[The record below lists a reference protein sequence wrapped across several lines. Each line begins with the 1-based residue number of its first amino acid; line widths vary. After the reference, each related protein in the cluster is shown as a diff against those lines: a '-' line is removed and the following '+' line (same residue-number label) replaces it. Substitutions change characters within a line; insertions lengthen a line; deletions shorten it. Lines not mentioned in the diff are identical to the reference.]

1 MDAQPVAISGV
12 GRRGAKAAGAL
23 ALLLMATALCAGA
36 AEDGSGDQALDE
48 ELRAVET
55 AFART
60 MADRDLEAF
69 ASFLAEEAVFFGARG
84 VLRGKAEVSAAW
96 ARFFDGPEAPFSW
109 APEQVEV
116 LDSGRLGFSTGPV
129 FDPAGNRVGTFN
141 SVWRLEGGE
150 WRIVFDRGCPP
161 CPS

>member
-1 MDAQPVAISGV
+1 MMPTFPRPRASSCLVLAAACALAAGGAAAAQPAID
-12 GRRGAKAAGAL
+12 REALEAG
-23 ALLLMATALCAGA
+23 
-36 AEDGSGDQALDE
+36 
-48 ELRAVET
+48 LRAAET

-60 MADRDLEAF
+60 MADRDLDAF
-69 ASFLAEEAVFFGARG
+69 AGFLADEAVFFSGRG
-84 VLRGKAEVSAAW
+84 VLRGREEVVAAW
-96 ARFFDGPEAPFSW
+96 SRFFAGPEAPFAW

-116 LDSGRLGFSTGPV
+116 LASGSLGFSTGPV
-129 FDPAGNRVGTFN
+129 LDPQGNRVGTFN